1 MQEQH
6 EPHKRPA
13 DAGTTRYRVV
23 TGDAHN
29 VHSHHPTR
37 AGATTARDN
46 YLTGASHE
54 LAQIEFTHAPVDDS
68 APTWLPDFNDDNK
81 LGSDKDKVDR
91 LTRLIA
97 IFENKSLDFSKN
109 RDDGDNILG
118 HRKS

>member
-68 APTWLPDFNDDNK
+68 APTWLPDEPPACA
-81 LGSDKDKVDR
+81 
-91 LTRLIA
+91 T
-97 IFENKSLDFSKN
+97 E
-109 RDDGDNILG
+109 
-118 HRKS
+118 